1 MAKDTKIMTT
11 TSAFVS
17 TVKSDRTITVPDN
30 IPVGAK
36 VAVVLLPQE
45 EIYEDS
51 DTRNLRFQKVMDAIR
66 EANENNYSTP
76 EISQKELDR
85 LIDDARQAAK
95 V

>member
-1 MAKDTKIMTT
+1 MTT

-17 TVKSDRTITVPDN
+17 IVKSDRTIAVPDN

-45 EIYEDS
+45 ELQEDNNA
-51 DTRNLRFQKVMDAIR
+51 RNMRFQKVLEAIR
-66 EANENNYSTP
+66 EAGENNFVSP
-76 EISQKELDR
+76 QISQKELDQ
-85 LIDDARQAAK
+85 LIDEARQAAK